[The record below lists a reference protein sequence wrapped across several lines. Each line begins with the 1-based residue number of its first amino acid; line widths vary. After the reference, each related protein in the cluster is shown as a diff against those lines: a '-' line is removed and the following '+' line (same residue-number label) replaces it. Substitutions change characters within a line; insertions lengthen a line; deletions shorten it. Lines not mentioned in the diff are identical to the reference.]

1 MLGNVRV
8 AVPAVYPDLSPTEMT
23 VPVDT
28 INRYIG
34 TQLPGQQVADSLA
47 RMALSGSLS
56 DDGAQVHVRVPPT
69 RCDVLH
75 ACDVIEVGLVLLPV
89 PACWPSQICE
99 RHHTGRSS
107 VQQ

>member
-1 MLGNVRV
+1 MHGNLP
-8 AVPAVYPDLSPTEMT
+8 ASVPAVYPDLSPTEMV

-34 TQLPGQQVADSLA
+34 TQLPGRQVADSLA

-56 DDGAQVHVRVPPT
+56 DDGAQVHVRIPPT

-75 ACDVIEVGLVLLPV
+75 ACDVIEVGLVSSPF
-89 PACWPSQICE
+89 PACWVSQFCE
-99 RHHTGRSS
+99 PHHTGW
-107 VQQ
+107 